1 MRGNRDSALREH
13 KQIPVSAETPEKGTG
28 TLQETEPNLPA
39 SVGGPPVEAWVS
51 RGSPQG
57 WRYWQQLS
65 GKVPFVN
72 LTIEL
77 GHLRPKNQQII
88 GLKRY

>member
-39 SVGGPPVEAWVS
+39 SAGAYSEEAEGGVCVCVNMAHCGAKSNGS
-51 RGSPQG
+51 R
-57 WRYWQQLS
+57 RS
-65 GKVPFVN
+65 GMYLLV
-72 LTIEL
+72 
-77 GHLRPKNQQII
+77 
-88 GLKRY
+88 